1 MTKRVLSIQSHV
13 VSGYVGNRAAT
24 FPMQYCG
31 LDVDVINTVQLSN
44 HTGYKSIKGSVFEGS
59 HITDLFSGLETN
71 GLTDYDYVLSGYMGN
86 SDNVQAV
93 SEIVRSLKNKNKN
106 TFFLLDT
113 VLGDYGE
120 LYVPVELVDL
130 YRVHLCPLADMV
142 TPNQFEAETLS
153 GKKIKNINDAVEIC
167 DFFHSLGVKIV
178 VITSFSLPDEHPDT
192 LLHLVAS
199 IKSGGKSQVLKV
211 SFPFLRGY
219 FTGAGDLL
227 CALLLSR
234 LSELPS
240 ITDVSADD
248 FKAAIESALAS
259 QHLILSATA
268 EQQKLAN
275 IPAPPGLA
283 QSQMSSELV
292 RSFELRLIANRHLLV
307 NPKIPFTSEFI

>member
-93 SEIVRSLKNKNKN
+93 SEIVKSLKKKNKN

-153 GKKIKNINDAVEIC
+153 
-167 DFFHSLGVKIV
+167 GVKIV